1 MKPHKYA
8 ARQRRM
14 EVLWQEYLKRKRAG
28 VLPSQTRMGVATKG
42 ELKPNIKFIGLVA
55 GVSQTK
61 KSRCFAFADKDGR
74 CN

>member
-42 ELKPNIKFIGLVA
+42 DLKPTIKFIGPV
-55 GVSQTK
+55 GVERWHGIEFPARQLQEK
-61 KSRCFAFADKDGR
+61 LG
-74 CN
+74 